1 MKIRAATHND
11 VPSMVRLI
19 GHYAS
24 EGLMLPRSSNAV
36 TASLPEYI
44 VADLDGEIVGCG
56 ALQQY
61 SDDSAEIYGLATDP
75 KCSPR
80 GTGTALVEALIQK
93 ARSESIARVFAM
105 TLAPGFFLR
114 MGFHTV
120 QHRNVPLKVWKDCVA
135 CPKYGNCD
143 EIAMLL
149 EVLQDPHPAFGNP
162 LPELPEGEIREPYG

>member
-1 MKIRAATHND
+1 
-11 VPSMVRLI
+11 MVRLI

-24 EGLMLPRSSNAV
+24 EGLMLPRSSNSIAA
-36 TASLPEYI
+36 TLPEYI
-44 VADLDGEIVGCG
+44 VADVDGEVVGCG

-61 SDDSAEIYGLATDP
+61 SDDSAEIYALAADP
-75 KCSPR
+75 GRSPR
-80 GTGTALVEALIQK
+80 GAGSAIVEALVEK
-93 ARSESIARVFAM
+93 ARSESISRVFAM

-120 QHRNVPLKVWKDCVA
+120 QHRDVPLKVWKDCVA

-149 EVLQDPHPAFGNP
+149 KVG
-162 LPELPEGEIREPYG
+162 

>member
-1 MKIRAATHND
+1 MKIRPATHYD

-24 EGLMLPRSSNAV
+24 EGLMLPRSSNSIA
-36 TASLPEYI
+36 AALPEYI
-44 VADLDGEIVGCG
+44 VADVDGEVVGCG

-75 KCSPR
+75 EHSPR
-80 GTGTALVEALIQK
+80 GAGSALVEALVEK
-93 ARSESIARVFAM
+93 ARGESISRVFAM

-120 QHRNVPLKVWKDCVA
+120 QHRDVPLKVWKDCVA

-149 EVLQDPHPAFGNP
+149 KVG
-162 LPELPEGEIREPYG
+162 